1 MTFWH
6 HLPRPIIGLAPMD
19 GVTDIA
25 FRHVIA
31 AHGRPDVVFTE
42 FTNVH
47 DVCFGRSD
55 MAWESLRFTDCQR
68 PVVAQLYGKHP
79 ELFYQAAH
87 VVSELGFDGLDIN
100 MGCPSKNVASSGSGA
115 GLIRTPEL
123 ALDIMEATARGLRDW
138 AEGQTL
144 AEAGLKSRIVERVR
158 QVRDGQT
165 SFPHPAVFPASGAVP
180 VLPAPLRPPR
190 PMDVAHPAPPWDS
203 QDAEQSSTGRNRST
217 QNHVRAA
224 LPLSVKTRLGYDSVI
239 IREWSACLVEGNPE
253 VISIHGRTLQQM
265 YRGNADWDA
274 IADAAAQI
282 RRRGILV
289 FGNGD
294 ISSLNDAIARIRAS
308 GVDGVLLGRAALGN
322 PWIFHGK
329 ELIREAVQHRS
340 PHPVREPSVSLADR
354 FDMILTHARTFEHF
368 HEARRFPRMRKHLGW
383 YCSGFPHAAALRADM
398 VTVNQSRDVERLL
411 DTYLAKQV
419 SPAVVPRE
427 AVAASTT

>member
-6 HLPRPIIGLAPMD
+6 HIPRPIVGLAPMD

-31 AHGRPDVVFTE
+31 TYGRPDVVFTE

-47 DVCFGRSD
+47 DVCFGRGE

-79 ELFYQAAH
+79 DLFYQAAH

-115 GLIRTPEL
+115 GLIKTPEL

-138 AEGQTL
+138 AAGQTL
-144 AEAGLKSRIVERVR
+144 AEAGLKPRIVERMR
-158 QVRDGQT
+158 WFRDAQE
-165 SFPHPAVFPASGAVP
+165 SFSHPSVVSD
-180 VLPAPLRPPR
+180 PLTLN
-190 PMDVAHPAPPWDS
+190 APPHHGADGTPNNHPRS
-203 QDAEQSSTGRNRST
+203 GTVEPRN
-217 QNHVRAA
+217 NVWARAQ

-239 IREWSACLVEGNPE
+239 IREWSACLVQGNPE
-253 VISIHGRTLQQM
+253 VITIHGRTLKQM
-265 YRGNADWDA
+265 YRGDADWDA

-282 RRRGILV
+282 RQRGILV

-294 ISSLNDAIARIRAS
+294 IGSLNDAIARIQAS
-308 GVDGVLLGRAALGN
+308 GVDGILLGRAALGN

-329 ELIREAVQHRS
+329 ELIREAVRNRS
-340 PHPVREPSVSLADR
+340 THPVREPSVSPEDR
-354 FDMILTHARTFEHF
+354 FDMMLKHARTFEQF

-383 YCSGFPHAAALRADM
+383 YCSGFPYAAALRASM
-398 VTVNQSRDVERLL
+398 VTIHHAGDVARLL
-411 DTYLAKQV
+411 EAYRSERVL
-419 SPAVVPRE
+419 PAVESCEPL
-427 AVAASTT
+427 AASTT